1 MPCRQVRGS
10 GVYEV
15 LSSRHL
21 EKMMTQTTD
30 TGTARNT
37 ELVVKFLELIDR
49 HQFDEAE
56 PFLSSDFHLYF
67 SGQQTDKAQTMT
79 LIRGVY
85 QSFADFKHEVQ
96 EVLAVDDRVILR
108 IIDRATHTGEFE
120 GIPAT
125 GCQIKIGQISILRVV
140 DDKIVEIREEA
151 DMLGLMQQL
160 GAIPA
165 QTS

>member
-1 MPCRQVRGS
+1 
-10 GVYEV
+10 
-15 LSSRHL
+15 
-21 EKMMTQTTD
+21 MTQTAD
-30 TGTARNT
+30 TAAARNT
-37 ELVVKFLELIDR
+37 QLVLEYLDLMDR
-49 HQFDEAE
+49 QQFDAVE
-56 PFLSSDFHLYF
+56 PFMSPDFSLHF
-67 SGQQTDKAQTMT
+67 GGQQLDKAQTMA

-125 GCQIKIGQISILRVV
+125 GRQINIGQISIIRVAEGKV
-140 DDKIVEIREEA
+140 AEIREEA